1 MNHTNQMSR
10 VLGLAY
16 LIVLNFIPIYGV
28 LFLKWDAL
36 LLIFSYFW
44 ETIIAISFH
53 AVRLW
58 YVHWRWGDLP
68 ATKAKATILIKN
80 SGGTT
85 IPPKL
90 LPLFMLGVF
99 GLFCFVQ
106 LFVLGGFAEK
116 ALLNGIFTSMFQ
128 AAKGKLAWVLLSFV
142 MLQFVQL
149 FTEIARGKYEGVPA
163 EELFFQP
170 FRRIFVQQ
178 LVVIL
183 GGFFILF
190 GGLRSYLI
198 LLALLNLAAD
208 LFFYFIESARLKAFV
223 TRQNPEAE
231 NQYDELKKMMK
242 R

>member
-1 MNHTNQMSR
+1 MSR
-10 VLGLAY
+10 MLGLAF
-16 LIVLNFIPIYGV
+16 LVVLNFIPIYGV

-44 ETIIAISFH
+44 ETIIAILFH
-53 AVRLW
+53 ALRLW

-68 ATKAKATILIKN
+68 TTKANAAILAKSN
-80 SGGTT
+80 GSTT
-85 IPPKL
+85 IPPRL
-90 LPLFMLGVF
+90 LPIFMLSVF

-116 ALLNGIFTSMFQ
+116 ILPDGVFTSMYQ
-128 AAKGKLAWVLLSFV
+128 AAKGKLAWALLSFV

-149 FTEIARGKYEGVPA
+149 FTEIARSKYEGVPA

-183 GGFFILF
+183 GGLFVLF

-208 LFFYFIESARLKAFV
+208 LFFYFIESAKLRAFV

-231 NQYDELKKMMK
+231 NQYNELKKMMK
-242 R
+242 H